1 MKERRPI
8 EVFNYSM
15 LKFIDNEEKYK
26 NTKIKI
32 ARWIFIVLLI
42 CISCL
47 SYSVFFDENPFLKS
61 TSPNRS
67 NLVKI
72 TEFGNG
78 FLFGS
83 KNIKVY
89 FKDAQGNTVK
99 EEKVRV
105 VNIMEPNNKSLYDIT
120 WKDENQVKI
129 TMNYEGETKI
139 STYNFNTEQMKIST
153 K

>member
-1 MKERRPI
+1 M
-8 EVFNYSM
+8 
-15 LKFIDNEEKYK
+15 
-26 NTKIKI
+26 
-32 ARWIFIVLLI
+32 
-42 CISCL
+42 
-47 SYSVFFDENPFLKS
+47 
-61 TSPNRS
+61 
-67 NLVKI
+67 KI